1 MVARVPTPT
10 VDTQQSNADVDI
22 AAPIETVRPPS
33 MYVDGL
39 APPITQDTLPNS
51 ASTPTPVL
59 SHDQTTSS
67 HSLTRSAGEISREL
81 SSSQLSYRLED
92 PAEDNQPDILPGIVD
107 IRPHSPSGCSIVNS
121 STSEGTQDPLQV
133 DADISGPMSTGEVS
147 SSVHF
152 TCEQVGQV

>member
-121 STSEGTQDPLQV
+121 STSEGTQGGCTHTYLFT
-133 DADISGPMSTGEVS
+133 SRLSTEVLY
-147 SSVHF
+147 
-152 TCEQVGQV
+152 